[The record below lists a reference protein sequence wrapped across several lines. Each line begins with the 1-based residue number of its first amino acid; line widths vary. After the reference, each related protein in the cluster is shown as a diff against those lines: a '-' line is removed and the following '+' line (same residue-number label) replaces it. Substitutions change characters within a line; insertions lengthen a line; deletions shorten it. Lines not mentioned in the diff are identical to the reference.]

1 MKKVRLLL
9 LLSVGLVLAV
19 VAYDFWS
26 FRKPATEG
34 HIRNLKAIPAEL
46 VSQANRWHWSQS
58 SAEREKIEIFADSFR
73 QSTKTHLFELEGVEL
88 RLFDKNGKHYDQV
101 ISNAARFDSQ
111 TETLYSE
118 GKVTLSLG
126 ISLELTPREPKSTTK
141 IYSSGVTLEARTGVC
156 TTDRPT
162 TYEFNG
168 GSGRSV
174 GAFYDSA
181 NGYLRMNSNVYLRRD
196 PLASESPPV
205 EIFAQE
211 LHYRESAQLVELI
224 GNVKLKEGNREANA
238 TDANIYLQHGRVH
251 RVELTQPRGL
261 EQQVGHVVHLKAEQA
276 TLWYTP
282 GNLLEKVVAKGSTR
296 LSSIGNES
304 TLNAWGESLE
314 LLYDTLQ
321 KKGESVLSKAD
332 MRENAGIETISDSA
346 TETDEKITVGNFTK
360 AAQGDHNRRVH
371 RVRSEWIHLT
381 MRSRKQEVEFIET
394 LAPGTLEMTADT
406 TGQWQRR
413 MTAQRMRMSYGSKNR
428 METLLALGDVKVMST
443 PSQTRKSLDLKE
455 DEPLLSWSQNLEVK
469 FSDSGEAEK
478 IKQWEDFRFR
488 KETREGSATQADFDM
503 KLGQI
508 QLSDQARVWDGTSS
522 VHADT
527 ILLEEDTERLEAH
540 GNVSSTH
547 QRNVKKNQRTSQSFF
562 ASNDPILAT
571 AENFLSEKGILHYEG
586 LARLWQRENRVEAHN
601 ITIDQN
607 AKQLSA
613 RGNVR
618 TTIRPGDT
626 ETNDITSTPSLIH
639 VNAESLSYDEESGKA
654 TYQQQAE
661 LIRDNLTVLS
671 DEIEGFLDG
680 TVSGALELQI
690 AFARGAVRI
699 VRTSGMNKNER
710 QGFGT
715 AAQYNPTKHWIELT
729 GLPARLRSADGRETR
744 GDRLVYHLDQDRI
757 LVDGKGHQRTYSYRP
772 KSRQT
777 P

>member
-26 FRKPATEG
+26 SRRPTTEE
-34 HIRNLKAIPAEL
+34 HIRNLKVIPSEL
-46 VSQANRWHWSQS
+46 VSQASRWHWSQS

-88 RLFDKNGKHYDQV
+88 RLFNKNGKHYDQV

-118 GKVTLSLG
+118 GEVTLSLG
-126 ISLELTPREPKSTTK
+126 LELTPRQPKSTTK

-196 PLASESPPV
+196 PLALGSPPI

-211 LHYRESAQLVELI
+211 LHYREPAQLVDLI
-224 GNVKLKEGNREANA
+224 GNVRLKEGNREANA

-251 RVELTQPRGL
+251 RVELTQPQGL
-261 EQQVGHVVHLKAEQA
+261 EQQAERVVHLKAAQA

-282 GNLLEKVVAKGSTR
+282 GKLLEKVVARNSTR
-296 LSSIGNES
+296 LSSIDNES
-304 TLNAWGESLE
+304 TVNAWGESLE

-321 KKGESVLSKAD
+321 KEGESVLSKVD
-332 MRENAGIETISDSA
+332 MRENAGIETISTPA
-346 TETDEKITVGNFTK
+346 TETDKRITVGNSMKTV
-360 AAQGDHNRRVH
+360 QDDHNQRVH
-371 RVRSEWIHLT
+371 RVQSEWIHLT
-381 MRSRKQEVEFIET
+381 MRSRKQEIEFIET
-394 LAPGTLEMTADT
+394 LAPGTLEMTANT

-413 MTAQRMRMSYGSKNR
+413 MTARRMRMHYGSKNH
-428 METLLALGDVKVMST
+428 METLLALGDVKVIST
-443 PSQTRKSLDLKE
+443 ASQIRESPDLQE

-469 FSDSGEAEK
+469 FSDSGEATK

-488 KETREGSATQADFDM
+488 KATREGSAAQADFDM
-503 KLGQI
+503 ELGQI
-508 QLSDQARVWDGTSS
+508 QLSDQARVWDRTSS

-527 ILLEEDTERLEAH
+527 ILLEEGTERLEAH

-547 QRNVKKNQRTSQSFF
+547 QRNVKINQETSQGFF
-562 ASNDPILAT
+562 TSTDPILAT
-571 AENFLSEKGILHYEG
+571 SENFLSEKGILHYEG

-601 ITIDQN
+601 IIIDQN
-607 AKQLSA
+607 AKQLNA

-626 ETNDITSTPSLIH
+626 ETNDITSEPSLIQ
-639 VNAESLSYDEESGKA
+639 VNAESLSYDEETGKA
-654 TYQQQAE
+654 TYQKQAE

-671 DEIEGFLDG
+671 DEIEGVLDG

-690 AFARGAVRI
+690 AFARGGVRI

-715 AAQYNPTKHWIELT
+715 TAQYNPTENWIELT
-729 GLPARLRSADGRETR
+729 GLPARLRSEDGRETR